1 MDAEETLSAKE
12 LAIWLF
18 QRLEPEL
25 GVQNVPMAFRTRE
38 RVRWWPLQG
47 AAQHLVGRHPALRS
61 VFREVDGVP
70 RRFVLDPGV
79 PVELETLSTD
89 DDHLTDD
96 LTAFARRPFDLTT
109 ELPVRFGHFVGATSE
124 VVCFVVQHIVFD
136 AVSGSIL
143 AGELLELYRSLA
155 SSEDVPAHLTDPVPR
170 HVEPPPTER
179 SLRYW
184 HEHLDGATSQQLNL
198 APPTDPPPSPFTGAR
213 IVTEL
218 SPAAV
223 RAVRELCGTL
233 GVTENIVL
241 LAAYNLLLSR
251 HGLGED
257 VVVGLPLDTRGRKH
271 RSTIGLHINTV
282 ALRTRVD
289 PRATF
294 AELVQATRDVLL
306 HGMLN
311 ADASIDDVAP
321 GSYDSTDDWWI
332 ALFRHMFNY
341 RPSELETLVADEEF
355 IEVSTGCTRL
365 DLELVVTPRADQIT
379 LKAVYATATHDSDLI
394 ATLLNRYDTL
404 LQNAAPDRALA
415 DISTWTEHDTTVIA
429 DANNTEAQPTW
440 PDVLTPIL
448 DHARTQPHEPALV
461 LAESTVDYQ
470 DLVGA
475 ATTLAGTL
483 PVNRGDVIGLLAYRG
498 PAFAIGALACW
509 FAGCAYLPLDGA
521 HPVERLAYQLE
532 DAGATAILTDQ
543 DVPEELRGT
552 RPVLPITNTSRE
564 SLPATVTIDPGDIA
578 YVVYTS
584 GSTGHPKGVEIPHRA
599 LANVIHHFA
608 QLLDANQAV
617 AWATAPTFD
626 ISALEWLLPL
636 VRGGRAVVAPELA
649 LAEPET
655 LLDLVEKHDVAI
667 VQSTPSTW
675 RQAVD
680 GDASALHGRTVLC
693 GGEPMT
699 ADLAHRLR
707 ATGCRLYNVYG
718 PSETTIWSLVAEI
731 NTDLVTIGRPIAN
744 TRVFVQDSAGLELPP
759 GQRGELCVSGSGVAL
774 GYRNRPDLTEDRFG
788 THPQW
793 GRYYRTGD
801 MARWRSDGTLEF
813 LGRVDRQVQLRG
825 HRIELAE
832 VEAVLRRHPQVREA
846 AVVLNGDDVLV
857 AFVECPADVTMAD
870 LWAHARRYLPIY
882 SVPGH
887 FTLLDTLPVNNNGK
901 TDHPALT
908 RMVDD
913 EPVPV
918 ADSPWVD
925 TLLPLW
931 RELLNQ
937 PTLTDHDNFFL
948 NGGTS
953 LRAARLLTRLYAVAD
968 VRVTLKELFAAP
980 TPAEL
985 AAVLT
990 ERPTLRSSS

>member
-1 MDAEETLSAKE
+1 VDAEETLSAKE

-25 GVQNVPMAFRTRE
+25 GVQNVPLAFRTGQ
-38 RVRWWPLQG
+38 RVRWWPLQT

-70 RRFVLDPGV
+70 RRSVLDPDV
-79 PVELETLSTD
+79 PVELETHSTD

-109 ELPVRFGHFVGATSE
+109 ELPVRFGHFVGATSGE

-155 SSEDVPAHLTDPVPR
+155 GPGDVPQHLTDEVPR
-170 HVEPPPTER
+170 HVEPTPAER

-184 HEHLDGATSQQLNL
+184 HAHLDGATSRRLNL
-198 APPTDPPPSPFTGAR
+198 APPTSPPPSPFAGAR
-213 IVTEL
+213 IVTQL

-257 VVVGLPLDTRGRKH
+257 VVVGLPLDTRGRRH

-294 AELVQATRDVLL
+294 AELVQSTRDVLL

-341 RPSELETLVADEEF
+341 RPSEMGTLVADEEF

-365 DLELVVTPRADQIT
+365 DLELVVTPRADEIT
-379 LKAVYATATHDSDLI
+379 LKAVYATATHDGELV
-394 ATLLNRYDTL
+394 AALLSRYDTL
-404 LQNAAPDRALA
+404 LQNVDPDLAVA
-415 DISTWTEHDTTVIA
+415 DIPMWTSHDTAVLA
-429 DANNTEAQPTW
+429 HANNTAVQPSW
-440 PDVLTPIL
+440 PTVLTAIL
-448 DHARTQPHEPALV
+448 DHARSRPHEPALV
-461 LAESTVDYQ
+461 LDDSTMDYQ
-470 DLVGA
+470 TLVGA
-475 ATTLAGTL
+475 AARLAEAL
-483 PVNRGDVIGLLAYRG
+483 AAHRGDVIGLLADRG
-498 PAFAIGALACW
+498 PAFAVGALACW
-509 FAGCAYLPLDGA
+509 LAGCAYLPLDGA
-521 HPVERLAYQLE
+521 HPVARLAHQLD

-543 DVPEELRGT
+543 DVPDELRGT
-552 RPVLPITNTSRE
+552 RPILPITYGPPGSPPTE
-564 SLPATVTIDPGDIA
+564 VTIDPEAVA

-584 GSTGHPKGVEIPHRA
+584 GSTGQPKGVEIPHRA
-599 LANVIHHFA
+599 LANVVDHFA
-608 QLLDANQAV
+608 RLLDVRPDHAV
-617 AWATAPTFD
+617 VWATAPTFD

-649 LAEPET
+649 LAQPEV
-655 LLDLVEKHDVAI
+655 LLALVEKHDVAV

-675 RQAVD
+675 RLAVD
-680 GDASALHGRTVLC
+680 GDASALHGRSVLC

-699 ADLAHRLR
+699 ADLARRLR

-718 PSETTIWSLVAEI
+718 PSETTIWSLIAEVD
-731 NTDLVTIGRPIAN
+731 TDLVTIGRPIAN
-744 TRVFVQDSAGLELPP
+744 TRVFVRDAAGLELPP

-774 GYRNRPDLTEDRFG
+774 GYRDRPDLTEARFG
-788 THPQW
+788 THAQW

-801 MARWRSDGTLEF
+801 MARWRLDGTLEF
-813 LGRVDRQVQLRG
+813 LGRVDRQIQLRG

-846 AVVLNGDDVLV
+846 VVVLNGDGVLV
-857 AFVECPADVTMAD
+857 AFVECSADVPVAD

-882 SVPGH
+882 SVPSA
-887 FTLLDTLPVNNNGK
+887 FRLLNTLPVNNSGK
-901 TDHPALT
+901 TDHQVLA
-908 RMVDD
+908 RMVDTHT
-913 EPVPV
+913 VPV
-918 ADSPWVD
+918 AGGPWVD
-925 TLLPLW
+925 KLLPLW

-937 PTLTDHDNFFL
+937 PTLSEHDNFFL

-953 LRAARLLTRLYAVAD
+953 LRAASLLTRLYAVAD

-980 TPAEL
+980 TPVEL
-985 AAVLT
+985 AAVLK
-990 ERPTLRSSS
+990 ER